1 MSAEGPGEGVG
12 QPPTR
17 VVRPTLLFALI
28 GPGLLVAATGVG
40 AGDLAT
46 AAFTASK
53 LGVAV
58 LWAVLL
64 GAFLK
69 FVITEGLAR
78 WQLATGE
85 TLLEGALRRLGRPVR
100 HLFAVYFVLW
110 SFFVGSALIS
120 ACGVA
125 THAIIPVFPDAATG
139 KIVFGIASSLLGVT
153 LVRVGGFALF
163 EKVMSVCI
171 GLMFATVLL
180 TAVLLCE
187 DWGAVARG
195 MLVPRIPDAGG
206 EGLGWTVAL
215 MGGVGGTLTILC
227 YGYWIR
233 EKGRSGP
240 GDLAICRID
249 LAVGYAMTA
258 LFGLAMVVIGST
270 IEVQGRGAGLVV
282 SLADAL
288 AEPLGNAGRWA
299 FLLGAFGAVFSSL
312 LGVWQ
317 AVPYIFA
324 DYWRIVAGGSGT
336 ETGAPRSGV
345 DTRGRPY
352 RAYLLA
358 IALVPMLGLFFSFR
372 EVQKVYAVFGA
383 LFMPLLA
390 VTLLLLNGRS
400 DWVGPRL
407 RNRPLTTALL
417 AATVVLFLFFGY
429 RELRAQLAV

>member
-1 MSAEGPGEGVG
+1 V
-12 QPPTR
+12 
-17 VVRPTLLFALI
+17 
-28 GPGLLVAATGVG
+28 
-40 AGDLAT
+40 
-46 AAFTASK
+46 
-53 LGVAV
+53 
-58 LWAVLL
+58 L

-69 FVITEGLAR
+69 FVVNEGLAR

-85 TLLEGALRRLGRPVR
+85 TLLEGALVRLGRPVR
-100 HLFAVYFVLW
+100 YLFAAYFLLW
-110 SFFVGSALIS
+110 SFFVGSALMS

-125 THAIIPVFPDAATG
+125 IHAIVPVFPDAATG
-139 KIVFGIASSLLGVT
+139 KIVFGIASSLLGVV
-153 LVRVGGFALF
+153 LVRAGGFAVF
-163 EKVMSVCI
+163 EKVMSLCI
-171 GLMFATVLL
+171 GVMFATVLL

-195 MLVPRIPDAGG
+195 LLVPRIPDAGG

-215 MGGVGGTLTILC
+215 MGGVGGTLTVLC

-233 EKGRSGP
+233 EKGRAGP
-240 GDLAICRID
+240 GDLALCRID
-249 LAVGYAMTA
+249 LATGYAVTA

-270 IEVQGRGAGLVV
+270 IGVEGQGAGLVV

-288 AEPLGNAGRWA
+288 AEPLGSAGRWA

-317 AVPYIFA
+317 AVPYLFA
-324 DYWRIVAGGSGT
+324 DYWRLVVEGRGPGT
-336 ETGAPRSGV
+336 AASRSGV
-345 DTRGRPY
+345 DTAGRPY
-352 RAYLLA
+352 RAYLMS

-390 VTLLLLNGRS
+390 ATLLILNGRS

-417 AATVVLFLFFGY
+417 GATVLLFLFFGY
-429 RELRAQLAV
+429 RQLRAQLAM